1 MATLKGVSGSTLVSK
16 APAPNLN
23 NALITAFG
31 TPKSRAADRE
41 AKAEAK
47 RQRARDAQ
55 QAADIATITG
65 TTPPFVPAAEEETKS
80 VFDMF
85 KDTFLNIFDGE
96 EDEASNID
104 TMTGMMTPDQVEN
117 AEELAPV
124 PIPSPD
130 TSLNE
135 IRTMPVT
142 PDTPASRITNMT
154 ATPANNKEK
163 QAAITR
169 LYIAGQ
175 GDAVKQI
182 QDFEKAGDE
191 RQKKIVKDQVDR
203 AVKQSTFLLK
213 QIAINPDRA
222 DEALK
227 FVIADNQSKNLPTKK
242 LEALLGA
249 PIEEIIP
256 KLQYNIQVGTDI
268 NTVQSKSG
276 TKSSGSIST
285 IAELNQQLAQGNI
298 SFPMYETARNAL
310 TNAPTSPGAKS
321 SVQTEVY
328 SNGLTVMVLDD
339 QSIVVK
345 KPDGTTLEGEK
356 AQKAIDNAIKDDIK
370 NKALLEGR
378 KEQAIQNQRYVAN
391 INENLG
397 KVRVSI
403 RNADDALKV
412 IQKEEGALTGPIISR
427 IPSFRAASIQLD
439 NIQKRMGLDIVGA
452 TTFGALSKGELD
464 LALGV
469 ALPTMLNEPDLI
481 IFLEDKKRAQQKLIL
496 ELERAAIYL
505 GTPGNSMS
513 GFIKL
518 LADERKELEK
528 LKKEDAENT
537 STATNTTTATQPTAA
552 NKSIII
558 DGYKVTTPQAN

>member
-1 MATLKGVSGSTLVSK
+1 
-16 APAPNLN
+16 
-23 NALITAFG
+23 
-31 TPKSRAADRE
+31 
-41 AKAEAK
+41 
-47 RQRARDAQ
+47 
-55 QAADIATITG
+55 
-65 TTPPFVPAAEEETKS
+65 
-80 VFDMF
+80 
-85 KDTFLNIFDGE
+85 
-96 EDEASNID
+96 
-104 TMTGMMTPDQVEN
+104 
-117 AEELAPV
+117 
-124 PIPSPD
+124 
-130 TSLNE
+130 
-135 IRTMPVT
+135 
-142 PDTPASRITNMT
+142 
-154 ATPANNKEK
+154 
-163 QAAITR
+163 
-169 LYIAGQ
+169 
-175 GDAVKQI
+175 
-182 QDFEKAGDE
+182 
-191 RQKKIVKDQVDR
+191 
-203 AVKQSTFLLK
+203 
-213 QIAINPDRA
+213 
-222 DEALK
+222 
-227 FVIADNQSKNLPTKK
+227 
-242 LEALLGA
+242 
-249 PIEEIIP
+249 
-256 KLQYNIQVGTDI
+256 
-268 NTVQSKSG
+268 
-276 TKSSGSIST
+276 
-285 IAELNQQLAQGNI
+285 
-298 SFPMYETARNAL
+298 
-310 TNAPTSPGAKS
+310 
-321 SVQTEVY
+321 
-328 SNGLTVMVLDD
+328 MVLDD